1 MICFFT
7 SATGPYQTPALYTE
21 NHFVDR
27 LKAALPGPVRG
38 LWVANDPATRE
49 TTVPFALE
57 VRDAFVN
64 AGFPVEAYTILDDLN
79 AKDAARLV
87 AGANLIILSGGEIPV
102 QSWFFERIGL
112 KGLLHG
118 WDGVLVGISAG
129 SMNSA
134 DTVLVPPEAP
144 GDPLDP
150 ACWPE
155 YSGLGL
161 TRYHIVP
168 HFQYLRSQPTPNGG
182 TVEALLLEGSR
193 RWPLLALNDGSY
205 IFKDAAGNETVCGE
219 AYRIADGEI
228 VQISKNEA

>member
-1 MICFFT
+1 MICFLT

-21 NHFVDR
+21 NLFVDR
-27 LKAALPGPVRG
+27 LREALPEPVQA
-38 LWVANDPATRE
+38 LFVCSDPDAHEHTMH
-49 TTVPFALE
+49 FGLE

-64 AGFPVEAYTILDDLN
+64 AGFSLTGFTVLDGLN
-79 AKDAARLV
+79 AADAPALV
-87 AGANLIILSGGEIPV
+87 ADAGLIILGGGYVPSQNRFFAEI
-102 QSWFFERIGL
+102 RL
-112 KGLLHG
+112 KKLLRG

-129 SMNSA
+129 SMNAAS
-134 DTVLVPPEAP
+134 TVLVPPEAP
-144 GDPLDP
+144 EDPMEPDQ
-150 ACWPE
+150 WPVLQ
-155 YSGLGL
+155 GLGL
-161 TRYHIVP
+161 TEHHLIP

-228 VQISKNEA
+228 VRISKSEA